1 MIKFFRASALIASM
15 AAAIAF
21 TSSCDTLEGAFDD
34 LNKTETEKDK
44 AVYVVTV
51 HEIVKY
57 PRSQDLEL
65 NIPAFSGTP
74 VCVNM
79 NYFLHS
85 KNITKIDLVEEK
97 DKPGF
102 YDLDITLD
110 RRGRLLWTSMS
121 VNFRSIQMAFVIDGV
136 YYRSF
141 APEQLDSDED
151 MVVRIKGPFDM
162 GTATGLKKNAEK
174 NYKLYNNKDK

>member
-1 MIKFFRASALIASM
+1 MRKQFRIASALAAM
-15 AAAIAF
+15 AAAVLF
-21 TSSCDTLEGAFDD
+21 TSACETLEDAFNDM
-34 LNKTETEKDK
+34 NKTETEKDK
-44 AVYVVTV
+44 AQYVLTV

-57 PRSQDLEL
+57 PRAQDLEL
-65 NIPAFSGTP
+65 NIPSFSGAP
-74 VCVNM
+74 ICVNM

-85 KNITKIDLVEEK
+85 KNITKVEIVEEK

-102 YDLDITLD
+102 YDLDLTLD
-110 RRGRLLWTSMS
+110 RRGKLLWTSMS
-121 VNFRSIQMAFVIDGV
+121 VNFRNVQMAFVIDGV

-162 GTATGLKKNAEK
+162 GTANGIKKNAEK
-174 NYKLYNNKDK
+174 NYKIYNNKDK